1 MRYLVSTKE
10 LEEASSY
17 SPQSRAQYFLSRAIE
32 SEEVWG
38 LNNPS
43 GWILKEQNDQ
53 TILPIWPYQ
62 QMATGCAQ
70 GEWENYEANAVSL
83 EHFVYKVL
91 PMMVTQDILV
101 EIFPTNSNPGELM
114 SAEKLA
120 SIFEGLL
127 ESGEYYMEG

>member
-10 LEEASSY
+10 LEEVSSY
-17 SPQSRAQYFLSRAIE
+17 SPQRRGQYFLSRAIE

-38 LNNPS
+38 LSNQS
-43 GWILKEQNDQ
+43 GWILKEENDQ

-62 QMATGCAQ
+62 QMATGCAL
-70 GEWENYEANAVSL
+70 GEWENYDANAVSL

-91 PMMVTQDILV
+91 PTMVTQDILV
-101 EIFPTNSNPGELM
+101 EIFPTNSNSGELM
-114 SAEKLA
+114 NAEKLA